1 MKASWN
7 KYFLN
12 NQMQK
17 EKQLFMWHNVADFHV
32 LKNSF
37 YSVDANCKKKKK
49 SAHYF
54 HFFCFCW
61 ELTENNLMILK
72 KKKIKKIIFSIDTSM
87 EIFFAHRHACMPKKV
102 KKEGSIFFS
111 FGF

>member
-37 YSVDANCKKKKK
+37 YSVDANSKKKVHTTFTF
-49 SAHYF
+49 SVFAG
-54 HFFCFCW
+54 
-61 ELTENNLMILK
+61 NSQ
-72 KKKIKKIIFSIDTSM
+72 KIT
-87 EIFFAHRHACMPKKV
+87 
-102 KKEGSIFFS
+102 
-111 FGF
+111 

>member
-1 MKASWN
+1 
-7 KYFLN
+7 
-12 NQMQK
+12 MQK

-37 YSVDANCKKKKK
+37 YSVDANSKKKK

-72 KKKIKKIIFSIDTSM
+72 KKKNYSIDTSM
-87 EIFFAHRHACMPKKV
+87 EIFFLLTDMHACQKK
-102 KKEGSIFFS
+102 
-111 FGF
+111 